1 MENSQELAQLDWQWK
16 LARIVLSAYGHYRM
30 DITKFWRE
38 FSHFNK
44 FLRKSMLSDPLLGK
58 RAVPTRPTMQL
69 KLHHHSQLQSVFR
82 DQPLDIQHQT
92 WNLTIR
98 VSPMP

>member
-1 MENSQELAQLDWQWK
+1 
-16 LARIVLSAYGHYRM
+16 
-30 DITKFWRE
+30 
-38 FSHFNK
+38 
-44 FLRKSMLSDPLLGK
+44 MLSDPLLGK